1 MADQITI
8 SKTLSIR
15 DCGYDENWLQGQIAA
30 KPSMIGLGDLILVER
45 EKRQLSGGKLDILL
59 KNREGDTLFEVE
71 VMLGET
77 DGDHISRTIEY
88 WDLEQRQDLKR
99 KHFPVLIA
107 EDVTRRFFNLIYR
120 LSLSI
125 PIIAIKANIV
135 EVEGKKALHFTTIL
149 NAFEDSEVDSRRQ
162 PEAKSNDVVDEQ
174 YWQKKASWTLAHAK
188 SIEKIVSPVIG
199 KLEINFRVDAIRL
212 LCDGE
217 VYFRLNKHREVKKT
231 SFYTWLK
238 NEVKSP
244 TTAMLDKNRVSY
256 NLKLYG
262 AKWQTLKFEVEQN
275 FIQEKTG
282 VFQKIAESVKESW
295 LN

>member
-15 DCGYDENWLQGQIAA
+15 DCGYNENWLQGQIAA
-30 KPSMIGLGDLILVER
+30 KPSIIGLGDLILVER
-45 EKRQLSGGKLDILL
+45 EKRQLSGGKLDLLL
-59 KNREGDTLFEVE
+59 KNLEGDTLFEVE

-135 EVEGKKALHFTTIL
+135 EVEGRKALHFTTVL
-149 NAFEDSEVDSRRQ
+149 NAFEESETDSRKQ
-162 PEAKSNDVVDEQ
+162 TDTKGSGVVDEL
-174 YWQKKASWTLAHAK
+174 YWQKKASWTLAHTK

-199 KLEINFRVDAIRL
+199 KLEINFREDAIRL
-212 LCDGE
+212 LFDGE
-217 VYFRLNKHREVKKT
+217 VYFRLNKHREAQKT
-231 SFYTWLK
+231 SFYVWFK

-244 TTAMLDKNRVSY
+244 TVVMLNKNRVSY
-256 NLKLYG
+256 NLKPYG
-262 AKWQTLKFEVEQN
+262 TKWQTLRFDVEQN
-275 FIQEKTG
+275 FIQEKAG
-282 VFQKIAESVKESW
+282 IFQKIAESVRESW